1 MSQPSRTKAEML
13 ARFHLHAII
22 VISLEDRDALPG
34 EVVKL
39 AKRGV
44 KLLDRRAPRARETG
58 FGPSGSLGYSR

>member
-1 MSQPSRTKAEML
+1 MSRPSRTKAETL

-22 VISLEDRDALPG
+22 VLSMEDRDALPG

-44 KLLDRRAPRARETG
+44 KLLDRRPQPAHRRETG
-58 FGPSGSLGYSR
+58 RALV